1 MRRSVLTIIILI
13 FGAGLSSGLTAKEG
27 KSIRVAVVLKAK
39 GNAFYDSI
47 LDGFQERAVHHGL
60 KTVLHYG
67 ENEDDWEGQIKF
79 LIGSLASFD
88 AVVLV
93 PNRSEKF
100 EEVLKEL
107 HSSGKPVVIV
117 DTPVTKGEA
126 HVLTTI
132 SSDNRLGGSLAGTFM
147 SNQLRVEPSEEN
159 CLVHFSGN
167 SEAQTHQDRNR
178 GFLDVVRREHPK
190 MKVYT
195 FNALSDFET
204 AKSIALENLGQIQ
217 KCYGV
222 FAGSDTM
229 ILGVLDAF
237 ESNNLREP
245 PILVGYDAI
254 LEVQRK
260 ILESKIT
267 ASVQQSPADMG
278 RVAADS
284 IAAATQGADVQK
296 RQIIAP
302 RLAVRKFQL
311 DLLGEKELAIVS
323 PKIP

>member
-1 MRRSVLTIIILI
+1 MRGYLLILLVALCGMTFI
-13 FGAGLSSGLTAKEG
+13 EESYAKEA
-27 KSIRVAVVLKAK
+27 RVVVLLKAE

-47 LDGFQERAVHHGL
+47 IDGIQERASSNNL
-60 KTVLHYG
+60 KISVHYG
-67 ENEDDWEGQIKF
+67 KNEDDWESQVSF
-79 LIGSLASFD
+79 LFDKKDGFD

-93 PNRSEKF
+93 PNRSDKF
-100 EEVLKEL
+100 SDILQELKRAK
-107 HSSGKPVVIV
+107 KPVVVV
-117 DTPVTKGEA
+117 DTPVTQGEEF
-126 HVLTTI
+126 VLTTI
-132 SSDNRLGGSLAGTFM
+132 SSDNKLGGRLAGVFM
-147 SNQLRVEPSEEN
+147 SNQLRVEPSEEQ
-159 CLVHFSGN
+159 CIAHFSGN
-167 SEAQTHQDRNR
+167 PEAQTHKDRNG
-178 GFLDVVRREHPK
+178 GFLEVIKREHPNIK
-190 MKVYT
+190 IYT
-195 FNALSDFET
+195 YNALSNFDV
-204 AKSIALENLGQIQ
+204 ARSIALKNLKQIQ

-284 IAAATQGADVQK
+284 IRTALEGGAVEPK
-296 RQIIAP
+296 QIIP
-302 RLAVRKFQL
+302 PKLAVRKFQL
-311 DLLGEKELAIVS
+311 DLLEEKELAIVS
-323 PKIP
+323 PKVP